1 MCACIRTDRTCTH
14 RTICTIMV
22 TTQALLSCSSSNSS
36 MNSTQST
43 STTIYA
49 YYGLSFGNFGAAAA
63 APILYRVAQF
73 PVRRPV
79 PSVRHVHRA
88 SPAPPERPVR
98 PERTSAPH
106 RMSRPFHI
114 VIHDRSRAAS
124 GKNNRV
130 ELPAPSRC
138 NRIVEARCASRQP
151 HSRRVART
159 GLPHWNWCQHVEL
172 REMLISYDCRAVH
185 DAVEFAQCE

>member
-1 MCACIRTDRTCTH
+1 MVITDHLIIFLQLLTVRMCACIRTDRTCTH

-43 STTIYA
+43 STIIYA
-49 YYGLSFGNFGAAAA
+49 YYSLSFGNFGAAAA
-63 APILYRVAQF
+63 APVLYRVAQF

-114 VIHDRSRAAS
+114 VIHDVVVLQVGKKNTALSCRPRAVATGSWKPAAS
-124 GKNNRV
+124 
-130 ELPAPSRC
+130 P
-138 NRIVEARCASRQP
+138 ASRT
-151 HSRRVART
+151 V
-159 GLPHWNWCQHVEL
+159 V
-172 REMLISYDCRAVH
+172 V
-185 DAVEFAQCE
+185 